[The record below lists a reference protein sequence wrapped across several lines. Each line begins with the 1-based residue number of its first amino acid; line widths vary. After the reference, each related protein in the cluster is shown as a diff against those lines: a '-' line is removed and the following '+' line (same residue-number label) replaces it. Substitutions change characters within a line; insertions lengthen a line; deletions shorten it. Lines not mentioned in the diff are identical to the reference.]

1 MTHLCDALTIYMRLL
16 HIILQSIPGFS
27 GYFAGAM
34 GAGRSN
40 ASASGGGM
48 ACVWV
53 QQSKDVIVEVDR
65 WASHARL
72 LGKSKPIG

>member
-1 MTHLCDALTIYMRLL
+1 VQWVLDDQMHQLVVVEW
-16 HIILQSIPGFS
+16 H
-27 GYFAGAM
+27 
-34 GAGRSN
+34 
-40 ASASGGGM
+40 AS
-48 ACVWV
+48 WV